1 MEEEK
6 TIDVRD
12 FKARI
17 LQEAPGSAV
26 RIQGQDR
33 IFYQREPGFDAI
45 LSGSG
50 TVVYRRG
57 WGTRPTPT
65 RYGGVITAD
74 KILRREGYRPVN
86 IYSGDNWV
94 ANERQHKAAKEQKLE
109 QQTVFA
115 PVELPKISKARESTQ
130 YNPQVY
136 TQAPQESRLGYPT
149 MAMPTQQNMVPRQ
162 MRPASTRTD
171 YLNMIDANLSAIP
184 KGQNNMIFGQLMDEN
199 KYAKYAYN
207 SYANV
212 QRLGSQLK
220 VTGYGASKKPKTDK
234 SKKGKSKKEGEEYEF
249 SL

>member
-1 MEEEK
+1 MKEES
-6 TIDVRD
+6 TMDVRD
-12 FKARI
+12 FKTRI

-57 WGTRPTPT
+57 WGSRPTPT
-65 RYGGVITAD
+65 RYGGVINAD
-74 KILRREGYRPVN
+74 KILRREGYKPVN
-86 IYSGDNWV
+86 IYSGDNWI
-94 ANERQHKAAKEQKLE
+94 ANERQHKAAKEQKQD
-109 QQTVFA
+109 QQAVFA
-115 PVELPKISKARESTQ
+115 PIELPKISKARESTQ

-136 TQAPQESRLGYPT
+136 SQESRLGYPT
-149 MAMPTQQNMVPRQ
+149 MEMPVQQTMAPRQ
-162 MRPASTRTD
+162 MRPSTPRTD

-184 KGQNNMIFGQLMDEN
+184 QGSNTRVFKQLMDEN
-199 KYAKYAYN
+199 QFAKYAYN

-220 VTGYGASKKPKTDK
+220 VAGYGASKKPKTDK
-234 SKKGKSKKEGEEYEF
+234 TKKGKSKKAGEENEF
-249 SL
+249 AL